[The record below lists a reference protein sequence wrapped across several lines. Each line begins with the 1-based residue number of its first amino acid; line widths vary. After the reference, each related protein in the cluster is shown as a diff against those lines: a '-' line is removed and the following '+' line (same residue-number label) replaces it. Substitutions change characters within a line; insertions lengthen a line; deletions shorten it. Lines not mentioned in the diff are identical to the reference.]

1 MSGVRK
7 PPLCSVV
14 IPTYN
19 RVKLLR
25 HTLESLTRQKLPL
38 GSFEVLV
45 VDDGSSDTTAAMV
58 DTYRQRLNLH
68 YFFQPDEGWRTAAAR
83 NVGIAHAEA
92 EVIVFIDS
100 GVLAHSGCLEAHVAS
115 HRASAGPLAVIGYVY
130 GMNGFNEDAEQIIA
144 MVDVNDP
151 DPSIARMHAEGV
163 HLDIREEFYEKYT
176 DEFAGLPAPWSMFWT
191 ANVSVRTDQVRAV
204 GAFDESF
211 DRWGGEDIDLG
222 YRLHRAGATFV
233 LNRRASSI
241 HYPHHKN
248 FVVDDIGARANY
260 LHMVNKYGTPIIRL
274 LLESPEVNPFNINDV
289 IRERGLPSCADYLAG
304 LASRPTR

>member
-1 MSGVRK
+1 MSGARK
-7 PPLCSVV
+7 PPQCSVV

-19 RVKLLR
+19 RVELLR
-25 HTLESLTRQKLPL
+25 YTLESLTKQRLPL

-58 DTYRQRLNLH
+58 DGYRQRLNLR
-68 YFFQPDEGWRTAAAR
+68 YFFQPDEGWRSAAAR

-100 GVLAHSGCLEAHVAS
+100 GVLAHSGCLEAHLAS

-130 GMNGFNEDAEQIIA
+130 GMNVDNEDAELVVA
-144 MVDVNDP
+144 AVDMNDP
-151 DPSIARMHAEGV
+151 DASIAKMHDQSV
-163 HLDIREEFYEKYT
+163 HLDIREAFYERYT
-176 DEFAGLPAPWSMFWT
+176 DDFAGLPAPWSMFWT
-191 ANVSVRTDQVRAV
+191 ANASVRTDQVRAV

-211 DRWGGEDIDLG
+211 DRWGGEDLDLG

-248 FVVDDIGARANY
+248 FEHNEHGSRANY
-260 LHMVNKYGTPIIRL
+260 LHMVKKYDTPIIRL
-274 LLESPEVNPFNINDV
+274 LLESPEVDSFTINYV
-289 IRERGLPSCADYLAG
+289 ISDRALPTCADYLAN
-304 LASRPTR
+304 LART

>member
-1 MSGVRK
+1 MCGVRK
-7 PPLCSVV
+7 PPQCSVV

-19 RVKLLR
+19 RVELLR
-25 HTLESLTRQKLPL
+25 HTLESLTKQRLPL

-58 DTYRQRLNLH
+58 DGYRQRLNLR
-68 YFFQPDEGWRTAAAR
+68 YFFQPDEGWRSAAAR
-83 NVGIAHAEA
+83 NVGIAQAEA

-100 GVLAHSGCLEAHVAS
+100 GVLAHSGFLEAHLAS

-130 GMNGFNEDAEQIIA
+130 GMNGDNEAAERIIA
-144 MVDVNDP
+144 TVDVNDP
-151 DPSIARMHAEGV
+151 DASIARMHARCM
-163 HLDIREEFYEKYT
+163 HLDVREEFYERYG
-176 DEFAGLPAPWSMFWT
+176 DDFAGLPAPWPMFWA
-191 ANVSVRTDQVRAV
+191 ANVSVRTDRLRAV

-222 YRLHRAGATFV
+222 YRLHRAGTTFV

-248 FVVDDIGARANY
+248 IEHNDRCARENY
-260 LHMVNKYGTPIIRL
+260 LRMVKKYDTPIIRL

-289 IRERGLPSCADYLAG
+289 ISNRALPTCADYLATLG
-304 LASRPTR
+304 QL